1 MKRRSGEINI
11 FSMSALDLFA
21 SALGA
26 FILIAIVL
34 FPYFPNIGASPEDV
48 AALHAQLNETR
59 QQLNESREQLQA
71 SQSALAQARQEAE
84 ELKQELAKAKFPHLD
99 LVIALDTTGSMR
111 EPIDGLKQELGEMVQ
126 VLSRLAPS
134 LGVGVVAFNDRRQ
147 TPVVSVEQL
156 REVSPGSANF
166 NRLKNFINRLSAGSA
181 SGENNDTPE
190 AVYRAFRESAA
201 MSWRGTAEKKIIVVI
216 TDAPPYNDEYRAII
230 DAARDFASAS
240 GQSVSGVWIGTDT
253 TTAKF
258 LEDLSKNGRGRFV
271 RAGGSVTSSILLALL
286 DT

>member
-1 MKRRSGEINI
+1 MKRRGREVNI

-26 FILIAIVL
+26 FILIAVVL
-34 FPYFPNIGASPEDV
+34 FPYFPNIGTSPENI
-48 AALHAQLNETR
+48 AALRARLNEA
-59 QQLNESREQLQA
+59 REQLQA

-84 ELKQELAKAKFPHLD
+84 DLKQELAKAKFPHLD

-181 SGENNDTPE
+181 SGANNDPPE

-216 TDAPPYNDEYRAII
+216 TDAPPYDDEYRAII

-240 GQSVSGVWIGTDT
+240 GQSVSGVWIGAGSKVTA
-253 TTAKF
+253 TAKF

-271 RAGGSVTSSILLALL
+271 KAGGSVTSSILLALL